1 VSKLSTLLAIPVG
14 LAITK
19 AIVDRIQDEPS
30 TKDVVPAAKPTTGKV
45 VDLVP
50 TPKATRAEPITPF
63 KTLKERAEEAAFI
76 ARQQKLTREQ
86 LLGRFGL

>member
-1 VSKLSTLLAIPVG
+1 MSNLRTLLAIPVG

-19 AIVDRIQDEPS
+19 AIVNSIQDEPS
-30 TKDVVPAAKPTTGKV
+30 TKDVIPAAKPTTDKI
-45 VDLVP
+45 VDLIP

-63 KTLKERAEEAAFI
+63 KTVDERAKEAAFI